1 MSVDPSAALAVII
14 GRAGS
19 RGLPGKNARIVA
31 GRPMVAWSVA
41 HAAACPEIG
50 SVVVSTDGP
59 EIAAAAREAGAAV
72 LMRPARLAGDH
83 T

>member
-41 HAAACPEIG
+41 HAAACP
-50 SVVVSTDGP
+50 
-59 EIAAAAREAGAAV
+59 
-72 LMRPARLAGDH
+72 
-83 T
+83 